1 MAQNFVYG
9 DEVILKNVRLQWAD
23 IYRPGD
29 AMEEGRDGKYKV
41 IALME
46 PDSEA
51 VKTGKQAMIAVAK
64 KLWPNNAIEVVKNM
78 TANSKAIR
86 NGNAKINDD
95 GDVKPEFKNMMF
107 ISAGN
112 KVKPRIVGPGRVE
125 RAGKKVFVDINEDG
139 TCSINGKVQD
149 EPPYKIT
156 KPYRGCYVN
165 LKVKFVAGKAF
176 KGNDGKQI
184 PNQVFAQLIAVQFV
198 KDGIAFG
205 PGENSA
211 DGFEDE
217 DVESVDTDG
226 DDDDLMGDG
235 GGKSVDD
242 DGIPF

>member
-1 MAQNFVYG
+1 MGSNFVYG
-9 DEVILKNVRLQWAD
+9 DEVILKNVRAQWLD

-29 AMEEGRDGKYKV
+29 AMEEGREPKYKV
-41 IALME
+41 IALIE
-46 PDSEA
+46 PESQTLKD
-51 VKTGKQAMIAVAK
+51 GKQAMLTVAK

-86 NGNAKINDD
+86 NGNAKINDE
-95 GDVKPEFKNMMF
+95 GDVRPEFKNMMF
-107 ISAGN
+107 ISASN
-112 KVKPRIVGPGRVE
+112 KVKPRIVGPARVE
-125 RAGKKVFVDINEDG
+125 RGGKKVFVDINEDG

-149 EPPYKIT
+149 EAPYKIT

-176 KGNDGKQI
+176 KGNDGKMI
-184 PNQVFAQLIAVQFV
+184 PNQVFCQLIAVQFV

-217 DVESVDTDG
+217 DVEAVDTSG
-226 DDDDLMGDG
+226 DDDDPMGD
-235 GGKSVDD
+235 SVGDD
-242 DGIPF
+242 DIPF